1 MKIKR
6 DHDLASKPA
15 YTNLMTNGQS
25 HTSCGVTATV
35 VEGIEKHVREACCE
49 PVTVEGIILS
59 VRRCTHEE
67 IVFRMEVNT
76 CVSEALPF
84 RVYVRAQRTDIIT
97 DPVFGEVWRV
107 HGIYQA
113 DQYFQEIINPLSCEK
128 IIPTGPNLFCFLSN
142 YHGFYRIGPKIA
154 NRLRKKVHDIEAVLN
169 TGDIKSLI
177 ERDKGGLN
185 LKTALNI
192 LEVWNEYTSEL
203 KLLIEFK
210 KLCLPVHLAPLA
222 FEIWGL
228 LTLEKLKDDPY
239 RLLAILEWA
248 ELDKIASEV
257 FLVGPR
263 DSRRQ
268 AAAIEQVCYL
278 RYDAGHTAITY
289 ELMSKKLTE
298 LLGYECSL
306 DDVNYEFW
314 SDRIC
319 YFMEDNLIQ
328 LAGAYTLEH
337 YIETEVRSRLS
348 QVQTLNEINL
358 DTLNKFEKRKTD
370 YLRSIGTI
378 QSDQTFT
385 LNNEQK
391 IIINEVI
398 NSNFYVI
405 FGGTGTGKKIVL
417 EAIFYLIS
425 YKWKIFPMTL
435 TGLAAKVLEERTGHQ
450 AQTIAGFLAS
460 ASKKQVPD
468 NAWLFIDQASMLDLP
483 TTYRLL
489 KHLPPTVRICFI
501 GDSSLLPPVGPGLI
515 LHPMYM
521 SRVIPQQ
528 ELKEVHHLATD
539 TGIPALAS
547 EIREAIRGNASCIS
561 IEFDD
566 FAGLKVK
573 DCGASFISIS
583 NDAEIERTALR
594 VYNEFSLA
602 GQVQI
607 IAASKNICNKLNAV
621 IAQDHLLAREY
632 KKLPCPSVQLPVIGK
647 QVLKQKATIGDPIIW
662 RGRNDHKRI
671 LYNGTLGDIIFVYS
685 PPIIGLDT
693 YGRRT
698 KFVVKANF
706 DGNETFLTE
715 QDLENVVLG
724 YVVTCHKS
732 RGSKYER
739 VIVVLGRSTAYDFI
753 DNTWLYTAVTRAERQ
768 VVIVGDRAFFD
779 MKITKPSNVSQR
791 RVGIRFEVDDP
802 TQHKSG
808 LIES

>member
-1 MKIKR
+1 MTIKR
-6 DHDLASKPA
+6 DHNLASKPG
-15 YTNLMTNGQS
+15 YTNLLTNGQGY
-25 HTSCGVTATV
+25 TSCGVPATV
-35 VEGIEKHVREACCE
+35 VEGIEKHVRAACCE

-128 IIPTGPNLFCFLSN
+128 IIPTGQNLFCFLSN
-142 YHGFYRIGPKIA
+142 YHGFYRIVPKIA
-154 NRLRKKVHDIEAVLN
+154 NRLQKKVHDIEAVLN
-169 TGDIKSLI
+169 TGDINSLI

-185 LKTALNI
+185 LKTALHI

-203 KLLIEFK
+203 KLVIEFK
-210 KLCLPVHLAPLA
+210 KLQLPVHLAPLA

-248 ELDKIASEV
+248 EVDKIALEI
-257 FLVGPR
+257 FLVGPS
-263 DSRRQ
+263 DPRRQ
-268 AAAIEQVCYL
+268 AAAMEQVCYS

-289 ELMSKKLTE
+289 DSMSKELGK
-298 LLGYECSL
+298 LLGYESSL
-306 DDVNYEFW
+306 DDIPYEFW
-314 SDRIC
+314 RDRVC
-319 YFMEDNLIQ
+319 YFMEDSLIQ

-337 YIETEVRSRLS
+337 YIESEIMSRLS
-348 QVQTLNEINL
+348 QVQTLCEINFDIL
-358 DTLNKFEKRKTD
+358 HKFEKCKTD
-370 YLRSIGTI
+370 YLRSSGDLHK
-378 QSDQTFT
+378 DQTFT
-385 LNNEQK
+385 LNNKQN
-391 IIINEVI
+391 IMINQVV
-398 NSNFYVI
+398 NNNFYVI

-417 EAIFYLIS
+417 EAIFNLIS
-425 YKWKIFPMTL
+425 DKWKIFPMTL

-468 NAWLFIDQASMLDLP
+468 NAWLFIDQASVLDLP

-489 KHLPPTVRICFI
+489 KLLPPTARICLI
-501 GDSSLLPPVGPGLI
+501 GDSCLLPPVGPGLI

-521 SRVIPQQ
+521 SRVIPQL
-528 ELKEVHHLATD
+528 ELKEVHRLATD
-539 TGIPALAS
+539 TGIPALAAQ
-547 EIREAIRGNASCIS
+547 IREAIHGNGMSIS

-583 NDAEIERTALR
+583 NDTEIERTTLR
-594 VYNEFSLA
+594 IYNEFSLA

-621 IAQDHLLAREY
+621 IAQDHFLAREY
-632 KKLPCPSVQLPVIGK
+632 KKLPCPSVELPVIGK
-647 QVLKQKATIGDPIIW
+647 QGLQQKATIGDPIIW
-662 RGRNDHKRI
+662 RGRNDHQRV
-671 LYNGTLGDIIFVYS
+671 LYNGTLGDISFIYS

-693 YGRRT
+693 NGRRA
-698 KFVVKANF
+698 KFVIKANF
-706 DGNETFLTE
+706 DGKETFLTE

-739 VIVVLGRSTAYDFI
+739 VVVVLGRSKAYDFI
-753 DNTWLYTAVTRAERQ
+753 DNTWLYTAVTRAKRQ

-779 MKITKPSNVSQR
+779 MKMTKPSKVLQR

-802 TQHKSG
+802 TRQNSG
-808 LIES
+808 FVET